1 LGLVVELV
9 VEPYVVAVVGTFV
22 VDIEHIVVGVAAID
36 SSIAV
41 EHFVDKSQIVGSY
54 TAVEGVGAYHLETF
68 VDSFVDSFVVVI
80 VVVVEAVGVVA
91 IVEGSFV
98 VAIVVVVIGVAFV
111 GVVVGS
117 FVVAQ
122 AVEYWFDSGPVGLL
136 ERFQKLKQQLLIQ
149 KLHRP
154 DDDPTQM

>member
-41 EHFVDKSQIVGSY
+41 GHFVDKSQIVGSY

-68 VDSFVDSFVVVI
+68 VDSFVDSF

>member
-1 LGLVVELV
+1 MGLVVELV

-54 TAVEGVGAYHLETF
+54 TAVEGVGAYHLET
-68 VDSFVDSFVVVI
+68 FVDSFVVVI

>member
-41 EHFVDKSQIVGSY
+41 GHFVDKSQIVGSY
-54 TAVEGVGAYHLETF
+54 TAVEGVGAYHLET
-68 VDSFVDSFVVVI
+68 FVDSFVVVI